1 MSKVT
6 GQTMTGIITPMVTPL
21 LNDDALDKKGLEKL
35 VEHLIDGGVNGIFVL
50 GTTGEATSLSTRLK
64 HELISLSCEYVKNR
78 VPVLVG
84 ITDPSPRES
93 LGLSEFSKKAGA
105 SSVVAAPPYYYTL
118 TQQELVVYYTELANQ
133 SDLPVFIYNMP
144 GQTKVMIEPSTVVNL
159 SQHSNIIGIKDSSG
173 SGPYFNTLLYLFRNN
188 MQFSIFVGPDEMMAQ
203 SVLLGG
209 NGGVNSGSN
218 IFPDLFVRLYKAAK
232 EGDIENIQHL
242 QKAVMEI
249 SSCIYSQGSGSYRF
263 LKGIKK
269 VLSILDITGNT
280 MALPLCHAFSEK
292 ESIAIEKSVV
302 LVKKI
307 LDNTD

>member
-1 MSKVT
+1 
-6 GQTMTGIITPMVTPL
+6 MTGIITPMVTPL

-50 GTTGEATSLSTRLK
+50 ATTGEATSLSTRLK

-159 SQHSNIIGIKDSSG
+159 SQHPNIIGIKDSSG
-173 SGPYFNTLLYLFRNN
+173 SGPYFNTLLYLLRDN

-232 EGDIENIQHL
+232 
-242 QKAVMEI
+242 V
-249 SSCIYSQGSGSYRF
+249 
-263 LKGIKK
+263 
-269 VLSILDITGNT
+269 
-280 MALPLCHAFSEK
+280 
-292 ESIAIEKSVV
+292 
-302 LVKKI
+302 
-307 LDNTD
+307 